1 MHSFASEIVCAATM
15 INPSAS
21 GWIDKFFATQKNH
34 LPEYENSHAFYR
46 AIRDSGFIYGH
57 IVSFDN
63 IDQKETKSWTTEEI
77 TKVALMDTLYGVYR
91 LISKTSD
98 TAAFINS
105 AIAYY
110 KEAQPE
116 GFALLKKVLPTAPPA
131 HELENILDDRIRT
144 NNNIISRN
152 FSHILTNALMF
163 MDVLAFRQYL
173 LDGDRPQKYLKKLE
187 ETVMTIVSLALNS
200 KQDKTQYDDLLIRL
214 FESSVRYTKLS
225 NINTDS
231 LEEAGF
237 DYFESKSEKNY
248 LLDMAAMAIWS
259 DGRAQQSE
267 IEFMYRLN
275 DRLGLREDAPAESI
289 ASYDVFIKLNKKHIP
304 FFNYSN
310 PVKHFYDHAAQSV
323 TNLIIRNKNRLIK
336 ELSNNGELMLLITHS
351 THRSLNDKEKKKVKK
366 QLLEICKTVPSLTI
380 FLLPGGS
387 LLLPLLIKFIPQLL
401 PSVLNENLDKED
413 TA

>member
-1 MHSFASEIVCAATM
+1 M
-15 INPSAS
+15 INPSTS

-34 LPEYENSHAFYR
+34 LPNYENSHAFYR

-57 IVSFDN
+57 VVTFDSVHK
-63 IDQKETKSWTTEEI
+63 KEIKSWTTEEV
-77 TKVALMDTLYGVYR
+77 TKVALLDTLYGVYR
-91 LISKTSD
+91 LITQTND
-98 TAAFINS
+98 TTAFIAS

-110 KEAQPE
+110 NETQPE
-116 GFALLKKVLPTAPPA
+116 GSAFLKKMLPTATA
-131 HELENILDDRIRT
+131 SHQLEGILGDRIRT
-144 NNNIISRN
+144 NDNIISRS
-152 FSHILTNALMF
+152 FSHILTNALLF

-173 LDGDRPQKYLKKLE
+173 LKGERPQKYLKKLE
-187 ETVMTIVSLALNS
+187 ETVVAIVNLALNS

-214 FESSVRYTKLS
+214 FESSVRYTKLN
-225 NINTDS
+225 NINVDS
-231 LEEAGF
+231 LDEAGF

-248 LLDMAAMAIWS
+248 LLDIAAMAIWS

-275 DRLGLREDAPAESI
+275 DRLGLRDDAPAESI
-289 ASYDVFIKLNKKHIP
+289 ASYDVFIKMNKKHIP

-323 TNLIIRNKNRLIK
+323 TNLIIRNKNRLVK
-336 ELSNNGELMLLITHS
+336 ELGNNGELVLLLTHS
-351 THRSLNDKEKKKVKK
+351 THRNLSDREKKKIKK

-413 TA
+413 NG